1 MAERRGAAAGKEF
14 KFEKQVTVNLYP
26 KSIVAFN
33 DPYFKHTLFS
43 FLLDSCLCAKVEL
56 LLAMLDRSL
65 FQTVFCNCHNNSPL
79 GVMELDAD
87 PTLRHV
93 LERTEP
99 VGLAASA
106 GAEVGTAA
114 ALVLRVGL
122 CAHGGASVVLAE
134 TLGSVGSHFL
144 VKDDGKA
151 AVGIEVN
158 ANHLKSIRKGWVY
171 GEANIVHR
179 GGKLHVWSIDIKNEA
194 GDLICTSRLTVMI
207 IKA

>member
-1 MAERRGAAAGKEF
+1 MTNLDDIGKEF
-14 KFEKQVTVNLYP
+14 GKGTIGEVLGIEIIEITYDCVKGKMPVDSRTHQ
-26 KSIVAFN
+26 
-33 DPYFKHTLFS
+33 PYG
-43 FLLDSCLCAKVEL
+43 
-56 LLAMLDRSL
+56 ML
-65 FQTVFCNCHNNSPL
+65 
-79 GVMELDAD
+79 
-87 PTLRHV
+87 
-93 LERTEP
+93 
-99 VGLAASA
+99 
-106 GAEVGTAA
+106 
-114 ALVLRVGL
+114 
-122 CAHGGASVVLAE
+122 HGGASVVLAE